1 MSANRLLKKGKIQ
14 YFELVPYEEW
24 SFEHFTSWVLDK
36 FGQTENNGVFYNVFY
51 IIRDDISASEEV
63 HNAVRRLLNR
73 KNDKKRVNGESHTLT
88 DITNSVK
95 TVDNI
100 SDVLREMV
108 IEKERPKREKKSL
121 RKVIKK
127 NNENNRTVIQK
138 LTNIE
143 GLVKELQKSEIAI
156 SNIKCNEWE
165 KIQMSTG
172 LGFEAIDFNLEHETK
187 SNAFQWDDRPERE
200 QKDRYLPH
208 LRKILQISKYR
219 KLEIYDTTRHIN
231 FLSMSTDILPIRLV
245 GTTDATVVDRFSISS
260 RIPQHHIRILFEL
273 KKFINDGHLYQALAE
288 LTYGD
293 LKSIHAILAVLT
305 DLRDDWQFFYFEDE
319 KIGTFT
325 LPRGKAVALIQINMK
340 FANQELNNEI
350 EVTEPLPKRRKLEHI
365 MNI

>member
-1 MSANRLLKKGKIQ
+1 MNTQ
-14 YFELVPYEEW
+14 YLNSSRATGEFV
-24 SFEHFTSWVLDK
+24 
-36 FGQTENNGVFYNVFY
+36 TE
-51 IIRDDISASEEV
+51 
-63 HNAVRRLLNR
+63 
-73 KNDKKRVNGESHTLT
+73 
-88 DITNSVK
+88 
-95 TVDNI
+95 
-100 SDVLREMV
+100 V

-121 RKVIKK
+121 RNVIKK

-200 QKDRYLPH
+200 QKDRYIPH

-219 KLEIYDTTRHIN
+219 KLEIYDTTSHIN

-245 GTTDATVVDRFSISS
+245 GTSDATVVNRFSISS

-288 LTYGD
+288 LTSGD
-293 LKSIHAILAVLT
+293 LKFIHAILAVLT

-340 FANQELNNEI
+340 SANQELNNEI
-350 EVTEPLPKRRKLEHI
+350 EVTEPLPKGASL
-365 MNI
+365 NT

>member
-1 MSANRLLKKGKIQ
+1 MNTRYLNSSRATGE
-14 YFELVPYEEW
+14 FV
-24 SFEHFTSWVLDK
+24 
-36 FGQTENNGVFYNVFY
+36 TE
-51 IIRDDISASEEV
+51 
-63 HNAVRRLLNR
+63 
-73 KNDKKRVNGESHTLT
+73 
-88 DITNSVK
+88 
-95 TVDNI
+95 
-100 SDVLREMV
+100 V

-121 RKVIKK
+121 RNVIKK

-365 MNI
+365 MNIRY